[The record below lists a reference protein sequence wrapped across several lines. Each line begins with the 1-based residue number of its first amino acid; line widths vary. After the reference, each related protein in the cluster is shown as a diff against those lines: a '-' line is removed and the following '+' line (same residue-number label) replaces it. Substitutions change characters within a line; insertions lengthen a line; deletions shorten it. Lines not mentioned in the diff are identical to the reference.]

1 MKAPSS
7 KSRKMK
13 NTTVI
18 FDGVVTGIRGERIGM
33 DKTIVRTVTDLFT
46 VYDVTEDGYC
56 VNEQGR
62 TYGDIEADIIRK
74 IKEEHP
80 EAWEMLDYF
89 GLEYD
94 YRRNHRGDY
103 FPTSWQWIACYYVK
117 GGSEGYY
124 FHVDLIAL
132 GGERNLIFL
141 GKTLSEDRSDAEKIQ
156 NALARVFEV

>member
-1 MKAPSS
+1 
-7 KSRKMK
+7 
-13 NTTVI
+13 
-18 FDGVVTGIRGERIGM
+18 M

-46 VYDVTEDGYC
+46 VYDVTEDGLC
-56 VNEQGR
+56 INEQGR

-132 GGERNLIFL
+132 GGERKMIFL
-141 GKTLSEDRSDAEKIQ
+141 GKTLSESRSDAEVIQ
-156 NALARVFEV
+156 NALSRVFEV